1 MYGKRGKTGGS
12 FLMKSLKREA
22 FGYIKDMF
30 IQHNM
35 VKRTVLSLI
44 SVIIMGFAISLF
56 SLSGFGVDPY
66 TSMNMSVSSVVGIRF
81 GTYQLIINIAILVF
95 VIIVAHRGLVGVGTV
110 FNMVLVGYTC
120 EFFENLISPYLSG
133 LLIERLVLLAV
144 GIVVM
149 CFSSS
154 LFFTANVGVGPYDT
168 LAFMLTRATK
178 IPMKWTRVMTDV
190 SVVLI
195 GLVASGGLTSL
206 FEGNFSQIKNIGIGT
221 VITAFCMGPLVN
233 FFNKHLSSKILNV
246 DYEGMSRD
254 IAFFLIK
261 GALIKNSLRPVTENK
276 DSNTDSGARRFR

>member
-1 MYGKRGKTGGS
+1 MAREEKTGG
-12 FLMKSLKREA
+12 FLLMKAFKREA
-22 FGYIKDMF
+22 YGYIKDMF

-44 SVIIMGFAISLF
+44 SVLIMGFAVSLF
-56 SLSGFGVDPY
+56 SLSGFGVDPF
-66 TSMNMSVSSVVGIRF
+66 TSMNMNVSSVVGIGY
-81 GTYQLIINIAILVF
+81 GTYQLMINLVILIF
-95 VIIVAHRGLVGVGTV
+95 VVIVAHRGLVGVGTV
-110 FNMVLVGYTC
+110 FNMILVGYTC
-120 EFFENLISPYLSG
+120 EFFEKLFSPLGNSS
-133 LLIERLVLLAV
+133 LPVRLVVLAA

-168 LAFMLTRATK
+168 LAFMLTRSTK

-195 GLVASGGLTSL
+195 GLVASGGLTAL
-206 FEGNFSQIKNIGIGT
+206 LRGNFSEIKNIGIGT

-261 GALIKNSLRPVTENK
+261 GALIKNSLRPVTEGR
-276 DSNTDSGARRFR
+276 NTNFASDTRRSR